1 MAETTARIPKTS
13 PEKLAFIRQWQL
25 NNMDKTLGYMHKHRN
40 TDKFRANNREYMRQY
55 RAKKRAEAAAATGS
69 VQATRNEGVLPVPTF
84 SQDILT
90 QLG

>member
-13 PEKLAFIRQWQL
+13 PERLAFIRQWQL
-25 NNMDKTLGYMHKHRN
+25 NNMEKTLGYMHKHRN
-40 TDKFRANNREYMRQY
+40 TDKFRNDNREYMRRY
-55 RAKKRAEAAAATGS
+55 RERKRAESAAATGS

-84 SQDILT
+84 SEDILA